1 MLLFENESKY
11 EYSRQIKY
19 VDLSRYYFELSFQQ
33 IFPSFSLEKKVV
45 WTLNLMFFS
54 TVPHKTNSQT
64 RKKER
69 KKEHNIISN

>member
-45 WTLNLMFFS
+45 WTLNLMFFQLFH
-54 TVPHKTNSQT
+54 TKQT
-64 RKKER
+64 TKQERKKER
-69 KKEHNIISN
+69 TQHNI